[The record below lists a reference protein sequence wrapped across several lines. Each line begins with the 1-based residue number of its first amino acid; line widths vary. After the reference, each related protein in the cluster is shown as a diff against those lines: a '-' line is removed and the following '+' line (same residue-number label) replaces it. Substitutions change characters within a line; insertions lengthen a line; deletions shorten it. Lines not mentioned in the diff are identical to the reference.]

1 MSTEDTV
8 RQYLKYLEDPATL
21 VDQNVVDKLE
31 AKVAK
36 AKDPIDKLRALA
48 ELERAKAF
56 DGSELEE
63 AFIREARAWADS
75 ENITLGAFRKMG
87 VPDDILARARFD
99 ELQRRGRQRRSS
111 SSSNNSRSGRGRSTS
126 ADEVQAWVLATK
138 DSFTLADVQ
147 RAVGGSPATIKK
159 AVDELTA
166 SGRLTNLGPMPSH
179 AGRGRAPYHYALAN

>member
-1 MSTEDTV
+1 MNTEDTV
-8 RQYLKYLEDPATL
+8 RQYLKYLENPATL

-63 AFIREARAWADS
+63 SFIREARTWAEAEGIS
-75 ENITLGAFRKMG
+75 LGAFRSMG
-87 VPDDILARARFD
+87 VPDEILAQAGFD
-99 ELQRRGRQRRSS
+99 ELRRRGRARRSS
-111 SSSNNSRSGRGRSTS
+111 TGNRGGRSRSTS
-126 ADEVQAWVLATK
+126 TEAVQAWVLSSTA
-138 DSFTLADVQ
+138 DFTLADIQ
-147 RAVGGSPATIKK
+147 RELGGSPATIKK
-159 AVDELTA
+159 AVNELTA
-166 SGRLTNLGPMPSH
+166 SGRLNNLGPMPHH